1 MFNTIIYVITILL
14 ALVSVAF
21 FTLLERKFL
30 SLRQFRKGPN
40 KVGWFGILQPFA
52 DAVKL
57 FTNEII
63 TPINRNKNFF
73 LLIAPG
79 TLGLALVFWV
89 IMQVNFRYLNIK
101 LAMMAFLVI
110 SGLSVFPIF
119 FAGWRSNRR
128 YAFLGSLRARAQTI
142 SYEISLIFF
151 LLTVMILGNGYLI
164 RRDYRFPLLVLNF
177 PILVIWVVT
186 IISETNRAPFD
197 FAEGERELVSGF
209 NIEYSSG
216 GFGLL
221 FLAEISNILFMCII
235 TRCLFFG
242 SNIIMLFGSTALF
255 VLLFLSTRTSYPR
268 LRYDLLITFFWLYL
282 LPQSFFFFVLT
293 CFSFAKL

>member
-1 MFNTIIYVITILL
+1 MLL

-57 FTNEII
+57 FTNEVI

-73 LLIAPG
+73 LLIAPR

-89 IMQVNFRYLNIK
+89 IMQLNFRYINVK
-101 LAMMAFLVI
+101 LAIIVFLVI
-110 SGLSVFPIF
+110 SGLRVFPIF

-151 LLTVMILGNGYLI
+151 LLTVMVLGNGYLI
-164 RRDYRFPLLVLNF
+164 SRDQRFPLVLLNFPLLVVW
-177 PILVIWVVT
+177 VIT

-209 NIEYSSG
+209 NIEYRSG
-216 GFGLL
+216 RFGLL
-221 FLAEISNILFMCII
+221 FLAEMSNILFMCII
-235 TRCLFFG
+235 TRALFFRPR
-242 SNIIMLFGSTALF
+242 ILTLFGSTALF

-268 LRYDLLITFFWLYL
+268 LRYDLLIRFFWLYL
-282 LPQSFFFFVLT
+282 LPQRFFFFVLA
-293 CFSFAKL
+293 CFMCALNNVY

>member
-1 MFNTIIYVITILL
+1 MFNVIIYVVTMLL

-57 FTNEII
+57 FTNEVI

-73 LLIAPG
+73 LLIAPS

-89 IMQVNFRYLNIK
+89 IIQLNFRYVNVK
-101 LAMMAFLVI
+101 LAIMVFLVI
-110 SGLSVFPIF
+110 SGLRVFPIF
-119 FAGWRSNRR
+119 FAGWRSNRS
-128 YAFLGSLRARAQTI
+128 YAFLGSLRASAQTI

-151 LLTVMILGNGYLI
+151 LLTVMVLGNGYLI
-164 RRDYRFPLLVLNF
+164 RGDQRFPLVLLNFPLLVVW
-177 PILVIWVVT
+177 VIT

-216 GFGLL
+216 RFGLL
-221 FLAEISNILFMCII
+221 FLAEMSNILFICII
-235 TRCLFFG
+235 TSALFFRPR
-242 SNIIMLFGSTALF
+242 IITLFGSTALF

-268 LRYDLLITFFWLYL
+268 LRYDLLIRFFWLYL
-282 LPQSFFFFVLT
+282 LPQSFFFFILA
-293 CFSFAKL
+293 CFM